1 MKSIRITPRNKK
13 EFDIA
18 FSLIVEFG
26 KERNRLSLEED
37 DDISFAFLMKDTDSV
52 KEDAGKVV
60 AKKIAR

>member
-52 KEDAGKVV
+52 KEDVGKVV